1 MKNIILA
8 LIGLFIVFTV
18 SFALLAGLLAVLFWC
33 FGWVFSLRLVLGI
46 WIIIAALIA
55 FVNWIFFIGRKMADD

>member
-1 MKNIILA
+1 MKEIMLA

-18 SFALLAGLLAVLFWC
+18 SFVLLAGLLAVLFWC

-46 WIIIAALIA
+46 WIIIAALTVFI
-55 FVNWIFFIGRKMADD
+55 NWLFFIGRKMADD